1 MLAMLI
7 SGPRRSRLKLLG
19 FTFVLSLITFLDRV
33 AIGGAAPAIRADLGL
48 SPAQMGWAFS
58 AFTFAYAAFEIPTG
72 WLGDRF
78 GPRKILTRIV
88 LWWSAFTMATGAA
101 WNFSSLVATRFL
113 FGVGEAGAYP
123 NISRSFSRWFPAPE
137 RGIAHGVVF
146 MGSRVGGAL
155 APPLVV
161 LLIGLFGWRA
171 AFLAFGLLGVIWC
184 AFWWRWFRDTPETH
198 PDVTPEELRLIQ
210 AGVNQRHATIQLRQL
225 LNWNLL
231 LHCLSYFCV
240 IYGLYFYLTW
250 LPTYFR
256 EARGFTPAQS
266 GLLSSMVLL
275 TGGVM
280 TLVGGWLTD
289 RLVRRRGLKIGRSI
303 GAIFMPASG
312 LLLIGAALTPHPI
325 FSAILFAA
333 AAGAADACLSPAW
346 AVCHDIGGDAAGTVT
361 GAMNTFGNL
370 GGAVSPLVVGYAL
383 EWSNSWERP
392 LIIGGLVYIVGGLLV
407 LLVNPRQPLVAPAAV
422 TPGQDAAPVSVR

>member
-7 SGPRRSRLKLLG
+7 TGPRRSRLKLLA

-101 WNFSSLVATRFL
+101 WSFSSLVVTRFL
-113 FGVGEAGAYP
+113 FGMGEAGAYP
-123 NISRSFSRWFPAPE
+123 NISRSFSRWFPAKE

-161 LLIGLFGWRA
+161 LMIGWFGWRA
-171 AFLAFGLLGVIWC
+171 AFLAFGLVGVVWC
-184 AFWWRWFRDTPETH
+184 VFWWRWFRDAPELH
-198 PDVTPEELRLIQ
+198 PEVDQDELRVIQ
-210 AGVNQRHATIQLRQL
+210 AGVQPQHSTIPLSLL

-231 LHCLSYFCV
+231 VLCLSYFCV

-266 GLLSSMVLL
+266 SLLSSMVLL
-275 TGGVM
+275 TGGIT

-289 RLVRRRGLKIGRSI
+289 RLVRRRGLKVGRSI
-303 GAIFMPASG
+303 GAIAMPASG

-325 FSAILFAA
+325 FSAVLFAL
-333 AAGAADACLSPAW
+333 AAGAADMCLSPAW

-370 GGAVSPLVVGYAL
+370 GGALSPLVVGYAL
-383 EWSNSWERP
+383 QWWSGAWERP
-392 LIIGGLVYIVGGLLV
+392 LIIGGIVYIVGGLLV
-407 LLVNPRQPLVAPAAV
+407 LLVNPRRSLLPAQTAPGAATV
-422 TPGQDAAPVSVR
+422 PVR